1 MEAAQAIKY
10 GDAEALRAN
19 EHQIIYEIELRG
31 GDFSTEYEDYMTY
44 WIALH
49 KDNEVATEMFEVFM
63 NTCCTVF
70 NLDASEEVMD
80 LYAHPA
86 MIAAIGTENT
96 DILEYIKG
104 YIDKKTILEEMYEQY
119 GDEMNWPESLKTFL
133 RL

>member
-10 GDAEALRAN
+10 GSVEGLRYN
-19 EHQIIYEIELRG
+19 EHQIIYEIESRCE
-31 GDFSTEYEDYMTY
+31 DCSIEHEDYMTY
-44 WIALH
+44 WIASH
-49 KDNEVATEMFEVFM
+49 KDKDVATEMFEVFM

-80 LYAHPA
+80 LYAWPA
-86 MIAAIGTENT
+86 MIGAIGTENT
-96 DILEYIKG
+96 DILDYIKG
-104 YIDKKTILEEMYEQY
+104 YLGKERIHEEMYEQY

>member
-10 GDAEALRAN
+10 GSVEGLRAN

-31 GDFSTEYEDYMTY
+31 GDFSTEHEDYMTY
-44 WIALH
+44 WIASH
-49 KDNEVATEMFEVFM
+49 RDKDVATEMFEVFM

-70 NLDASEEVMD
+70 NLDASEEVMG

-86 MIAAIGTENT
+86 MIGAIGTENT

-104 YIDKKTILEEMYEQY
+104 YIDKKTILEEMYAQY
-119 GDEMNWPESLKTFL
+119 GKKENWSESLKTFL

>member
-10 GDAEALRAN
+10 GSVEGLRAN

-31 GDFSTEYEDYMTY
+31 SDFSTEYEDYMTY

-80 LYAHPA
+80 LYAQPA
-86 MIAAIGTENT
+86 LLGAVANENIE
-96 DILEYIKG
+96 ILNYIKG
-104 YIDKKTILEEMYEQY
+104 YLGKERIVEQMYEEY
-119 GDEMNWPESLKTFL
+119 GEKENWPESLKTFL